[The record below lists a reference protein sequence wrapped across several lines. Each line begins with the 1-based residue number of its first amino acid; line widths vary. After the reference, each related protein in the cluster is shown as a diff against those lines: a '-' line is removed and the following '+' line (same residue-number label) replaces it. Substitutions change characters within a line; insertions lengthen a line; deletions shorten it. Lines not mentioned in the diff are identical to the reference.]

1 MTNHKR
7 HNHSFGWNFEL
18 IALLLN
24 CMEIAGGDRENISLC
39 ANKVHA
45 HSPFCL
51 CSHYEEKFF
60 VREANL
66 VIGQMSFHAVMLQN

>member
-1 MTNHKR
+1 
-7 HNHSFGWNFEL
+7 
-18 IALLLN
+18 
-24 CMEIAGGDRENISLC
+24 MEIAGGDEENISLC

-51 CSHYEEKFF
+51 WSYYEKKFF

-66 VIGQMSFHAVMLQN
+66 VIGQMSFQRCDVTKLITTDPSRRTENISL